1 VKKVKSLL
9 AEDKACLHH
18 VGANSKTALFFVQDA
33 SMAKLLLQ
41 VLNSHPFK
49 APACN
54 HEGGNGNV
62 KQRPYNIHN
71 RPMPTSIICPRRAP
85 HYMS

>member
-18 VGANSKTALFFVQDA
+18 VGANSKTALFFIQDA
-33 SMAKLLLQ
+33 SMAKLLLE

-54 HEGGNGNV
+54 QKEGD
-62 KQRPYNIHN
+62 
-71 RPMPTSIICPRRAP
+71 
-85 HYMS
+85 